1 VASMRDGFVRTANGF
16 EIWLDPSIAL
26 AMRRCARE
34 VQELIASEP
43 AVEGLA
49 GVGPDE
55 ENVTDE
61 VGGFSDLQ
69 GMLASGT
76 LAGLAGLGGEVPPL
90 SDDPALARL
99 FPAAYEDAEA
109 AEEYR
114 RFTYAEL
121 HAAKISGLELLSVQ
135 LGAAPEIVL
144 DEESAGIWL
153 SALNDIRLVLG
164 TQIGIEEDNAEEFE
178 ALAPADPRA
187 LAYGLYVVLTM
198 VQESL
203 VEALAGW

>member
-1 VASMRDGFVRTANGF
+1 MGSRGGFARTDKGF
-16 EIWLDPSIAL
+16 EIALDPAIAF
-26 AMRRCARE
+26 AVRRCARE

-55 ENVTDE
+55 ENIVDE

-99 FPAAYEDAEA
+99 FPAAYEDEEQ

-121 HAAKISGLELLSVQ
+121 HAAKIAGLERMSTQ
-135 LGAAPEIVL
+135 LGAAPHIVL
-144 DEESAGIWL
+144 DEESAEVWL
-153 SALNDIRLVLG
+153 AALNDVRLVLG
-164 TQIGIEEDNAEEFE
+164 SQIGIEEDNGDEFDD
-178 ALAPADPRA
+178 LAPDDPTA
-187 LAYGLYVVLTM
+187 IAYELYVVLTM
-198 VQESL
+198 LQESL